1 MTVLQP
7 SGKVWPGDIREMGH
21 AVQLSL
27 WYHHHYPRRSHD
39 LQQCDSLSTPLARQ
53 LLGCPTTLWNSLSW
67 TFHVDEVT
75 HSETFPTGCFTT
87 GLCEPHAF
95 KFLSMKWYGFGS
107 WQSNSP

>member
-27 WYHHHYPRRSHD
+27 WYHHHHPRRSHD
-39 LQQCDSLSTPLARQ
+39 LEQCDSLSTPLARQ

-87 GLCEPHAF
+87 GLREPHTF
-95 KFLSMKWYGFGS
+95 KFLSMKWYGFDS
-107 WQSNSP
+107 WQNNSP